1 MAQDRPAP
9 RAPVRCNARDERLC
23 QIADNAGHSGGVGLP
38 IETGFS
44 QGTSRQSRHSSPGA
58 SHGLFLDPA
67 RSPKKARNAKS
78 MGLNLLIV
86 FETIKTILRRRG
98 AQ

>member
-1 MAQDRPAP
+1 MAQDRPKP
-9 RAPVRCNARDERLC
+9 RVPVRFKARDKRLC
-23 QIADNAGHSGGVGLP
+23 QIAEIVGHSVVVGLP
-38 IETGFS
+38 IETGFN
-44 QGTSRQSRHSSPGA
+44 QGTNRQSGHSSPGA
-58 SHGLFLDPA
+58 SHDLFLDPA

-78 MGLNLLIV
+78 MGLDLLIM